1 MNRTLP
7 SNIQAMTKIA
17 SQKAD
22 FPQWYLDVV
31 KEADLADYSK
41 VKGCMIIKPYGYAI
55 WELIQAELDR
65 RIKSADVK
73 NVYFPLFIPE
83 SLLNREKEHLEGF
96 APECAVVTHGGGKK
110 LSEPL
115 IVRPTSE
122 TIMYDTFSDWIHS
135 YRDLPLKI
143 NQWANVVR
151 WEMRTRPFL
160 RTTEFLWQEGHT
172 AHATSEEAAEE
183 VDRALK
189 MYVDFDREFLAL
201 PVLSGKKSKKETF
214 AGALY
219 TMTTEALAK
228 DGKVIQAGTS
238 HHLGQTFSK
247 SFGIN
252 FQDEKGEVKQVWQT
266 SWGLSTRIIGTVIV
280 CHGDE
285 KGLVLPP
292 KIAPYQVVLVPIYKT
307 DVEKKKIIGELRA
320 IKEELETLKIR
331 VHLDDRDNVT
341 PGFKFNEWEVKGV
354 PLRLDLGPRDL
365 QKNEVTASRRDGE
378 KCALPIA
385 DLENEVPYLLEN
397 IQENLLAKA
406 QKFLDENHYEAQN
419 IEEMLQVLD
428 EKGGFVKV
436 PWAGSDADE
445 KKIQDETKATIRII
459 DPVPL
464 KKKKKCFYT
473 GKETDTLVY
482 FARAY

>member
-1 MNRTLP
+1 M
-7 SNIQAMTKIA
+7 AKITPQ
-17 SQKAD
+17 SKD
-22 FPQWYLDVV
+22 FAQWYLDVI

-55 WELIQAELDR
+55 WELIQAELDK
-65 RIKSADVK
+65 RIKAADVK
-73 NVYFPLFIPE
+73 NCYFPMFIPE

-110 LSEPL
+110 LAEPL

-122 TIMYDTFSDWIHS
+122 TIMYDTFVDWIHS

-172 AHATSEEAAEE
+172 VHATYEDAAVE
-183 VDRALK
+183 VDRALN
-189 MYVDFDREFLAL
+189 MYKDFDHDFLAL
-201 PVLSGKKSKKETF
+201 PVMTGKKSPKETF

-219 TMTTEALAK
+219 TLTTEALAR

-247 SFGIN
+247 SFGIT
-252 FQDEKGEVKQVWQT
+252 FQDEKGEMQNPWQT
-266 SWGLSTRIIGTVIV
+266 SWGLSTRIIGTIIV

-292 KIAPYQVVLVPIYKT
+292 KVAPHQVVLVPIYKT
-307 DVEKKKIIGELRA
+307 DEEKKSILDEMHSMKDMLTALG
-320 IKEELETLKIR
+320 IR
-331 VHLDDRDNVT
+331 VLLDERENVT
-341 PGFKFNEWEVKGV
+341 PGWKFNEWEVKGV
-354 PLRLDLGPRDL
+354 PLRIEMGPRDL
-365 QKNEVTASRRDGE
+365 AKNEVVVARRDGD
-378 KCALPIA
+378 KIALPLD
-385 DLENEVPYLLEN
+385 DLDKEIPFLLTKIE
-397 IQENLLAKA
+397 ENLLAKA
-406 QKFLDENHYEAQN
+406 ELFLKEHISEADSVEGMVK
-419 IEEMLQVLD
+419 ILD
-428 EKGGFVKV
+428 EKGGYVKA
-436 PWAGSDADE
+436 PWGGSAEDE
-445 KKIQDETKATIRII
+445 KRLQEQTKATIRLMIEEKS
-459 DPVPL
+459 DKKL
-464 KKKKKCFYT
+464 KCIMT
-473 GKETDTLVY
+473 GKETDQLVY

>member
-1 MNRTLP
+1 
-7 SNIQAMTKIA
+7 MTKIT
-17 SQKAD
+17 SQSKD
-22 FPQWYLDVV
+22 FSQWYLDII

-55 WELIQAELDR
+55 WELIQAELDK
-65 RIKSADVK
+65 RIKAAGVK
-73 NVYFPLFIPE
+73 NLYFPLFIPE

-96 APECAVVTHGGGKK
+96 APECAVVTHGGGEK
-110 LSEPL
+110 LAEPL

-122 TIMYDTFSDWIHS
+122 TIMYDTFSDWIQSH
-135 YRDLPLKI
+135 RDLPLKI

-172 AHATSEEAAEE
+172 AHATMEEAAEE

-189 MYVDFDREFLAL
+189 MYESFDKEFLAL
-201 PVLSGKKSKKETF
+201 PVLTGKKSRKETF

-219 TMTTEALAK
+219 TLTTEALAK
-228 DGKVIQAGTS
+228 DGKAIQAGTS
-238 HHLGQTFSK
+238 HHLGQTFAK
-247 SFGIN
+247 SFN
-252 FQDEKGEVKQVWQT
+252 VQFQDEKGERKHVWQT

-292 KIAPYQVVLVPIYKT
+292 KIAPYQVVLVPIYKSEE
-307 DVEKKKIIGELRA
+307 EKKKIMAELDG
-320 IKEELETLKIR
+320 IKEELTALGIR
-331 VHLDDRDNVT
+331 VHLDARDTVS
-341 PGFKFNEWEVKGV
+341 PGYKFNEWELKGV

-365 QKNEVTASRRDGE
+365 EKSEITVSRRDGN
-378 KCALPIA
+378 KFNLPLS

-397 IQENLLAKA
+397 IQEKLYEQAKNFQTENTREA
-406 QKFLDENHYEAQN
+406 ADISEMIKILDEQ
-419 IEEMLQVLD
+419 
-428 EKGGFVKV
+428 GGFVKV
-436 PWAGSDADE
+436 PWAGSEVDE

-459 DPVPL
+459 SDEKL
-464 KKKKKCFYT
+464 QKKAKCFYT

>member
-1 MNRTLP
+1 
-7 SNIQAMTKIA
+7 MTKIT
-17 SQKAD
+17 SQKKD

-31 KEADLADYSK
+31 KEADLADYSQ

-55 WELIQAELDR
+55 WELMQAELDR
-65 RIKSADVK
+65 RIKLAGVK
-73 NVYFPLFIPE
+73 NLYFPLFIPE
-83 SLLNREKEHLEGF
+83 SLLNREKAHLEGF

-110 LSEPL
+110 LAEPL

-122 TIMYDTFSDWIHS
+122 TIMYDTFADWIHS
-135 YRDLPLKI
+135 YRDLPLKV

-172 AHATSEEAAEE
+172 VHATSDEAAEE
-183 VDRALK
+183 VERALR
-189 MYVDFDREFLAL
+189 MYDDFDREFLAL
-201 PVLSGKKSKKETF
+201 PVLTGKKSRKETF

-219 TMTTEALAK
+219 TMSTEALAK

-252 FQDEKGEVKQVWQT
+252 FQDEKGEVKQAWQT

-292 KIAPYQVVLVPIYKT
+292 NVAPYQLVLVPIYKT
-307 DVEKKKIIGELRA
+307 DDEKKKMLGKLRA
-320 IKEELETLKIR
+320 IKEELEALKIR

-354 PLRLDLGPRDL
+354 PLRIDLGPRDL
-365 QKNEVTASRRDGE
+365 EKNEVVLSRRDGGDKTTVSIKTLAE
-378 KCALPIA
+378 KIP
-385 DLENEVPYLLEN
+385 P
-397 IQENLLAKA
+397 LLAEIQTSLLAGAESFLKKNIYTA
-406 QKFLDENHYEAQN
+406 KDIGEMIKILDEN
-419 IEEMLQVLD
+419 
-428 EKGGFVKV
+428 GGFVKV
-436 PWAGSDADE
+436 PWAGSDEDE
-445 KKIQDETKATIRII
+445 RKIQEETKATIRIV
-459 DPVPL
+459 DSLPL
-464 KKKKKCFYT
+464 KKKMKCFYT
-473 GKETDTLVY
+473 GRETDTLVY

>member
-1 MNRTLP
+1 M
-7 SNIQAMTKIA
+7 AKITPQ
-17 SQKAD
+17 SKD
-22 FPQWYLDVV
+22 FAQWYLDVI

-55 WELIQAELDR
+55 WELIQQELDK
-65 RIKSADVK
+65 RIKDADVK
-73 NVYFPLFIPE
+73 NCYFPMFIPE

-110 LSEPL
+110 LAEPL

-122 TIMYDTFSDWIHS
+122 TIMYDTFVDWIHS

-172 AHATSEEAAEE
+172 VHATYEDAAVE
-183 VDRALK
+183 VERALN
-189 MYVDFDREFLAL
+189 MYKDFDRDFLSL
-201 PVLSGKKSKKETF
+201 PVMTGKKSPKETF

-219 TMTTEALAK
+219 TLTTEALAR

-247 SFGIN
+247 SFGIT
-252 FQDEKGEVKQVWQT
+252 FQDEKGEMQNPWQT
-266 SWGLSTRIIGTVIV
+266 SWGLSTRIIGTIIV

-292 KIAPYQVVLVPIYKT
+292 KVAPHQVVLVPIYKT
-307 DVEKKKIIGELRA
+307 EEEKKSIIDEMNS
-320 IKEELETLKIR
+320 LKDMFKALGIR
-331 VHLDDRDNVT
+331 VLLDDRENVT
-341 PGFKFNEWEVKGV
+341 PGWKFNEWEVKGV
-354 PLRLDLGPRDL
+354 PLRIEMGPRDL
-365 QKNEVTASRRDGE
+365 AKNEVVVARRDGD
-378 KCALPIA
+378 KVALPLD
-385 DLENEVPYLLEN
+385 DLDKEIPYLLTKIE
-397 IQENLLAKA
+397 ENLLAKA
-406 QKFLDENHYEAQN
+406 ELFLKEHISEADSV
-419 IEEMLQVLD
+419 EEMVKILD
-428 EKGGFVKV
+428 EKGGYVKA
-436 PWAGSDADE
+436 PWGGTADDE
-445 KKIQDETKATIRII
+445 KKLQEQTKATIRLMIEEKS
-459 DPVPL
+459 DKKL
-464 KKKKKCFYT
+464 KCIMT
-473 GKETDTLVY
+473 GKETDQLVY

>member
-1 MNRTLP
+1 M
-7 SNIQAMTKIA
+7 IKITPQ
-17 SQKAD
+17 SKD
-22 FPQWYLDVV
+22 FAQWYLDVV

-55 WELIQAELDR
+55 WEFIQAELNS
-65 RIKSADVK
+65 RIKKADVQ

-110 LSEPL
+110 LAEPL

-172 AHATSEEAAEE
+172 VHATSEDAAVE
-183 VDRALK
+183 VDRALN
-189 MYVDFDREFLAL
+189 MYKDFDRDFLSL
-201 PVLSGKKSKKETF
+201 PVLTGKKSRKETF

-219 TMTTEALAK
+219 TLTTEALAK
-228 DGKVIQAGTS
+228 DGKAIQAGTS
-238 HHLGQTFSK
+238 HHLGQTFAK
-247 SFGIN
+247 SFN
-252 FQDEKGEVKQVWQT
+252 VTFQDQNSVVQHAWQT

-292 KIAPYQVVLVPIYKT
+292 KIAPHQVVLVPIFKT
-307 DVEKKKIIGELRA
+307 DEEKTRIFDELNG
-320 IKEELETLKIR
+320 IKEALEALNIR
-331 VHLDDRDNVT
+331 VHFDERDTVT
-341 PGFKFNEWEVKGV
+341 PGYKFNEWEVKGV
-354 PLRLDLGPRDL
+354 PIRIDLGPRDL
-365 QKNEVTASRRDGE
+365 EKSEVTVTRRDGD
-378 KCALPIA
+378 KFNLPIG
-385 DLENEVPYLLEN
+385 DLEQEIPYILDK
-397 IQENLLAKA
+397 IQENLLEKA
-406 QKFLDENHYEAQN
+406 TLFLKENTREASSL
-419 IEEMLQVLD
+419 EEMVKILD
-428 EKGGFVKV
+428 EKGGFIKV
-436 PWAGSDADE
+436 PWAGTDEEE

-459 DPVPL
+459 DPEKSTEKL
-464 KKKKKCFYT
+464 KCFFT
-473 GKETDTLVY
+473 GRETDTLVY